1 MNTFLKSH
9 LLTGAALLMASVAQ
23 THAEVVYSD
32 DFATNPFTSRWSA
45 AQTGDYPLLWTGN
58 SNPNGFGGPSAS
70 LPVNANAHSVYSFSN
85 GARTMSTTATSVPV
99 ASADWNTMTYS
110 VDFQMGGT
118 GGTAGNVIE
127 VLVNR
132 SGNNGYKAGIFTGG
146 SGHIAWGGDYPLT
159 FTNPNVN
166 VAADTWYRFKTTVT
180 KSGADISMQSQILDL
195 SNNVLA
201 TSPVQTFTSAAYT
214 EPNGFQIG
222 SSTGGYWD
230 HAIQIDNFKVDAQK
244 IVASDDFATNPFTS
258 RWSKT
263 NTDGNYDLQWTGSA
277 NPNSWNAALPVNA
290 NAHSVYSFSGDV
302 RTMSTTDTSVP
313 AASAGWGT
321 MTYSLDF
328 QMGGTGG
335 TANNYI
341 EVLVNRSG
349 NNGYKAGIY
358 TGGSGHILWAGD
370 YGWTTW
376 SGYNVAADT
385 WYKFKTT
392 VTKSGADIFMQSQI
406 LDLSGNILATS
417 PVKTFLSAIYTDPNG
432 FQISFANWGGYWN
445 YASQIDNFVVT
456 ATLPE
461 SITNDGFATN
471 PFASRWTKTTPEGS
485 YEAVWTGDS
494 TPNPTWATTLPV
506 NANDNSV
513 YSGARGANSM
523 STVDT
528 SVPAELSGWT
538 AMDYSV
544 DFRMDGVG
552 TMNAPD
558 NNAITVLVNRSGNNG
573 YETGIF
579 TGGDG
584 DVAWIHNGVTQDF
597 VENNPLQAGTW
608 YRYTATVAKSGTTL
622 AIRSKVLDANDN
634 VLMTSP
640 WYFEAGASYLNPNGF
655 KISFGGIDY
664 WSRAIQIN
672 KFSATL
678 SNEAFP
684 GYDTWATTNAGGQT
698 TDLDYDN
705 DGVAN
710 GVEYFMNAAPGFT
723 ANPGLVG
730 NTVSWPNGGNIPSSE
745 YGTQYVVQT
754 SSDLVTWD
762 DVTQGDMDQN
772 GTNTASSL
780 SYTLDPAN
788 NPAKQFVRL
797 KVTPY

>member
-1 MNTFLKSH
+1 MKTKLKLH
-9 LLTGAALLMASVAQ
+9 PITLGLTVGLMTHMTASAATVF
-23 THAEVVYSD
+23 SD
-32 DFATNPFTSRWSA
+32 DFATNPFTSRWT
-45 AQTGDYPLLWTGN
+45 QTYPGGSYDLQWTG
-58 SNPNGFGGPSAS
+58 SANPSGFGGPASS
-70 LPVNANAHSVYSFSN
+70 LPANANAHSVYSFSN
-85 GARTMSTTATSVPV
+85 GTRTMSTVGTTIPV
-99 ASADWNTMTYS
+99 GVTGWTEMTYS

-118 GGTAGNVIE
+118 GGT
-127 VLVNR
+127 
-132 SGNNGYKAGIFTGG
+132 
-146 SGHIAWGGDYPLT
+146 D
-159 FTNPNVN
+159 
-166 VAADTWYRFKTTVT
+166 
-180 KSGADISMQSQILDL
+180 
-195 SNNVLA
+195 
-201 TSPVQTFTSAAYT
+201 
-214 EPNGFQIG
+214 
-222 SSTGGYWD
+222 
-230 HAIQIDNFKVDAQK
+230 
-244 IVASDDFATNPFTS
+244 
-258 RWSKT
+258 
-263 NTDGNYDLQWTGSA
+263 
-277 NPNSWNAALPVNA
+277 
-290 NAHSVYSFSGDV
+290 
-302 RTMSTTDTSVP
+302 
-313 AASAGWGT
+313 
-321 MTYSLDF
+321 
-328 QMGGTGG
+328 
-335 TANNYI
+335 NNYI

-349 NNGYKAGIY
+349 NNGYTAGIY

-523 STVDT
+523 SSVDT
-528 SVPAELSGWT
+528 SVPTELVGWT

>member
-1 MNTFLKSH
+1 
-9 LLTGAALLMASVAQ
+9 MASVAQ

-32 DFATNPFTSRWSA
+32 DFATNPFASRWSETK
-45 AQTGDYPLLWTGN
+45 TGDYPLLWTGN

-85 GARTMSTTATSVPV
+85 GARTMSTTDTSVPV

-118 GGTAGNVIE
+118 GGTADNVIE
-127 VLVNR
+127 LLVNR
-132 SGNNGYKAGIFTGG
+132 SGNNGYTAGIYTGG
-146 SGHIAWGGDYPLT
+146 SGHIAWAGDYPLT

-214 EPNGFQIG
+214 EPNGFQIK

-258 RWSKT
+258 AWTQTFPGGS
-263 NTDGNYDLQWTGSA
+263 YDLQWTGNA
-277 NPNSWNAALPVNA
+277 NPSTFNPPGLPANA
-290 NAHSVYSFSGDV
+290 NAHSVYSFSTGT
-302 RTMSTTDTSVP
+302 RTMSTVDTSVP
-313 AASAGWGT
+313 AGVADWGT

-335 TANNYI
+335 TADNVI
-341 EVLVNRSG
+341 ELLVNRSG
-349 NNGYKAGIY
+349 DNGYKAAIY
-358 TGGSGHILWAGD
+358 TGGGGHIAWYGD
-370 YGWTTW
+370 YPLTFT
-376 SGYNVAADT
+376 SPNVNVAANT

-392 VTKSGADIFMQSQI
+392 VTKSGADISMQSQI

-432 FQISFANWGGYWN
+432 FKISLANDGGYWDH
-445 YASQIDNFVVT
+445 ASQIDNFVVT
-456 ATLPE
+456 AALPE

-485 YEAVWTGDS
+485 YEVVWTGNT

-523 STVDT
+523 SSVDT
-528 SVPAELSGWT
+528 SVPTELVGWT

-710 GVEYFMNAAPGFT
+710 GVEYFMNTTPGFT
-723 ANPGLVG
+723 ANPSFVG

-745 YGTQYVVQT
+745 YGTQFVVQT

-762 DVTQGDMDQN
+762 DVTEGDMDQN

>member
-1 MNTFLKSH
+1 
-9 LLTGAALLMASVAQ
+9 
-23 THAEVVYSD
+23 
-32 DFATNPFTSRWSA
+32 
-45 AQTGDYPLLWTGN
+45 
-58 SNPNGFGGPSAS
+58 
-70 LPVNANAHSVYSFSN
+70 
-85 GARTMSTTATSVPV
+85 
-99 ASADWNTMTYS
+99 MTYS
-110 VDFQMGGT
+110 LDFQMGGT
-118 GGTAGNVIE
+118 GGNDNNYIE

-132 SGNNGYKAGIFTGG
+132 SGDNGYKAGIYTGG
-146 SGHIAWGGDYPLT
+146 SGHIAWYGDYPLT
-159 FTNPNVN
+159 FTDPNVN
-166 VAADTWYRFKTTVT
+166 VAADTWYKFKTTVT

-195 SNNVLA
+195 S
-201 TSPVQTFTSAAYT
+201 
-214 EPNGFQIG
+214 
-222 SSTGGYWD
+222 
-230 HAIQIDNFKVDAQK
+230 
-244 IVASDDFATNPFTS
+244 
-258 RWSKT
+258 
-263 NTDGNYDLQWTGSA
+263 
-277 NPNSWNAALPVNA
+277 
-290 NAHSVYSFSGDV
+290 
-302 RTMSTTDTSVP
+302 
-313 AASAGWGT
+313 
-321 MTYSLDF
+321 
-328 QMGGTGG
+328 
-335 TANNYI
+335 
-341 EVLVNRSG
+341 
-349 NNGYKAGIY
+349 
-358 TGGSGHILWAGD
+358 
-370 YGWTTW
+370 
-376 SGYNVAADT
+376 
-385 WYKFKTT
+385 
-392 VTKSGADIFMQSQI
+392 
-406 LDLSGNILATS
+406 GNILATS
-417 PVKTFLSAIYTDPNG
+417 PVKTFTNAAYTDPNG
-432 FQISFANWGGYWN
+432 FKISLSNDGGYWDH
-445 YASQIDNFVVT
+445 ASQIDNFVVT

-461 SITNDGFATN
+461 TITNDGFATN

-523 STVDT
+523 SSVDT

-552 TMNAPD
+552 NLGAPD

-710 GVEYFMNAAPGFT
+710 GVEYFMNTTPGFT
-723 ANPGLVG
+723 ANPVLVG
-730 NTVSWPNGGNIPSSE
+730 GTVTWLNGGNIPGSA
-745 YGTQYVVQT
+745 YGTQFVVQT
-754 SSDLVTWD
+754 STDLVNWTNVSVD
-762 DVTQGDMDQN
+762 DPKL
-772 GTNTASSL
+772 TNTASL
-780 SYTLDPAN
+780 VAYTLAGGLN
-788 NPAKQFVRL
+788 KQFIRL
-797 KVTPY
+797 MVMPN

>member
-1 MNTFLKSH
+1 MPSHNGYNIMQYKKLQPAKPRTNTAPPLTMNTFLKSH
-9 LLTGAALLMASVAQ
+9 MLAGAALLMASVAQ

-32 DFATNPFTSRWSA
+32 DFATNPFTSRWTQTFPDGSYDLQWTGSANPNSLSA
-45 AQTGDYPLLWTGN
+45 A
-58 SNPNGFGGPSAS
+58 

-85 GARTMSTTATSVPV
+85 GER
-99 ASADWNTMTYS
+99 
-110 VDFQMGGT
+110 
-118 GGTAGNVIE
+118 
-127 VLVNR
+127 L
-132 SGNNGYKAGIFTGG
+132 
-146 SGHIAWGGDYPLT
+146 
-159 FTNPNVN
+159 
-166 VAADTWYRFKTTVT
+166 
-180 KSGADISMQSQILDL
+180 
-195 SNNVLA
+195 
-201 TSPVQTFTSAAYT
+201 
-214 EPNGFQIG
+214 
-222 SSTGGYWD
+222 
-230 HAIQIDNFKVDAQK
+230 
-244 IVASDDFATNPFTS
+244 
-258 RWSKT
+258 
-263 NTDGNYDLQWTGSA
+263 
-277 NPNSWNAALPVNA
+277 
-290 NAHSVYSFSGDV
+290 
-302 RTMSTTDTSVP
+302 MSTTDTSVP

-335 TANNYI
+335 NDNNYI

-358 TGGSGHILWAGD
+358 TGGSGHILWAAD

-392 VTKSGADIFMQSQI
+392 VTKSGADISMQSQI

-417 PVKTFLSAIYTDPNG
+417 PVKTFLSATYTDPNG
-432 FQISFANWGGYWN
+432 FKISLANNGGYWN
-445 YASQIDNFVVT
+445 HASQIDNFVVT
-456 ATLPE
+456 AALPE

-513 YSGARGANSM
+513 YSGARVANSM
-523 STVDT
+523 SSVGT
-528 SVPAELSGWT
+528 SVPTELVGWT

-710 GVEYFMNAAPGFT
+710 GVEYFMNTTPGFT
-723 ANPGLVG
+723 ANPSFVG
-730 NTVSWPNGGNIPSSE
+730 NTVSWPNGGNIPISE